1 MISNINKKDKEG
13 ESMSESNKSSKT
25 YDQLSGYMHEVTKK
39 DGMETIY
46 ERFANQ
52 QPQCS
57 FGSMGICCTLCTD
70 GPCQITR
77 KASRGVCG
85 ASADLIVTR
94 NLLAKC
100 VQGTVANVYHARN
113 VARTLMAVGEG
124 RADYTIKEPQK
135 LRDIAQKF
143 GIDSKKDIK
152 DIAKEFA
159 SFFIDQINSN
169 DYTPLE
175 LVKVLAPKKRYEVW
189 KNLDIIPGG
198 PNSEAATAL
207 SKSMTN
213 VNNDVVDLLLHC
225 LRLGIAN
232 EYAGLFGITT
242 MQEILTGTAKPV
254 ESSVN
259 IGILD
264 PDSVNIIM
272 HGHQPLLAIKVLET
286 ARDQKWQQ
294 KAKEAGAK
302 NGLKIYGSLCEGQ
315 QMLNIASEYKDIFY
329 GQIGNWIQQELIL
342 ATGAVD
348 VLAFDYNCVMP
359 TISEEFAQKYHTK
372 LISTDKVIRQ
382 AGVER
387 MEFEPDKA
395 NEIAQN
401 IILRSL
407 ESFSQRKEVN
417 IPSVKQSAMGG
428 FTTESVADALGGSV
442 QPLIDAISNKTVK
455 GIAAIV
461 GCTTVREYQS
471 GRHIVTLAEELIKR
485 DILVIG
491 AGCCSS
497 AMQNAELM
505 DVKAKDRAGRNL
517 SGLCSALGVPPCL
530 SYGSCT
536 DIGKIIQTAVIIA
549 EELGVDVPDL
559 PVVASAPEYMEQ
571 KAVADAFTAV
581 AFGLSLHLSPA
592 PPILGSPLVTRILTE
607 DVQKLTGGRVFVDLD
622 PVGTAEKI
630 EAHIQEKRKKLGLEV

>member
-1 MISNINKKDKEG
+1 
-13 ESMSESNKSSKT
+13 MSQSNKSSKT
-25 YDQLSGYMHEVTKK
+25 YDQLSGYMYEVTRK

-46 ERFANQ
+46 ERFAKQ

-113 VARTLMAVGEG
+113 VARTLLAVGEG
-124 RADYTIKEPQK
+124 KADYTIKEPQK

-152 DIAKEFA
+152 DIAREFA

-189 KNLDIIPGG
+189 KNLDILPGG

-294 KAKEAGAK
+294 KAREAGAK

-592 PPILGSPLVTRILTE
+592 PPVLGSPLVTRILTE

-630 EAHIQEKRKKLGLEV
+630 EAHIQDKRKKLGLEV

>member
-1 MISNINKKDKEG
+1 MSDNKQG
-13 ESMSESNKSSKT
+13 SKT
-25 YDQLSGYMHEVTKK
+25 YDQLSGYMYEVTRK

-77 KASRGVCG
+77 KATRGVCG

-113 VARTLMAVGEG
+113 VAKTLKAVGEG
-124 RADYTIKEPQK
+124 KADYEIKEPEK
-135 LRDIAQKF
+135 LKDLASKF
-143 GIDSKKDIK
+143 GIDPKKDIK
-152 DIAKEFA
+152 DIAREFGT
-159 SFFIDQINSN
+159 FFIDQINSN

-175 LVKVLAPKKRYEVW
+175 LVKVLAPKKRYDVW
-189 KNLDIIPGG
+189 KKLDIIPGG

-264 PDSVNIIM
+264 PDAVNIIM

-286 ARDQKWQQ
+286 ARDKKWQQ
-294 KAKEAGAK
+294 KAKDAGAK

-382 AGVER
+382 TGVER
-387 MEFEPDKA
+387 MEFEPHKA
-395 NEIAQN
+395 NEIAEK
-401 IILRSL
+401 IIQRSL
-407 ESFSQRKEVN
+407 ESFTQRKEVN
-417 IPSVKQSAMGG
+417 IPSVKQTAMGG
-428 FTTESVADALGGSV
+428 FTTESVANALGGSV
-442 QPLIDAISNKTVK
+442 QPLIDAISDKTVK

-471 GRHIVTLAEELIKR
+471 GRHIVTLAEELIKK

-497 AMQNAELM
+497 AMQNDGLM
-505 DVKAKDRAGRNL
+505 DVKAKDRAGSNL

-549 EELGVDVPDL
+549 QELGVDVPDL

-592 PPILGSPLVTRILTE
+592 PPVLGSPLVTRILTE
-607 DVQKLTGGRVFVDLD
+607 DVEKLTGGRVFVDTD
-622 PVGTAEKI
+622 PVSTAEKI
-630 EAHIQEKRKKLGLEV
+630 EAHIKDKRKKLGLKI

>member
-1 MISNINKKDKEG
+1 
-13 ESMSESNKSSKT
+13 MSESNKSSKT

-372 LISTDKVIRQ
+372 LISTDKVIRH

>member
-1 MISNINKKDKEG
+1 MTTERQDT
-13 ESMSESNKSSKT
+13 KT
-25 YDQLSGYMHEVTKK
+25 YDEISSYMYDAARK

-46 ERFANQ
+46 ERFSNQ

-57 FGSMGICCTLCTD
+57 FGAMGICCTLCTD

-124 RADYTIKEPQK
+124 KADYEIKEPEK
-135 LRDIAQKF
+135 LIGIAKRF
-143 GIDSKKDIK
+143 GINSNKSINQ
-152 DIAKEFA
+152 IAKEFG
-159 SFFIDQINSN
+159 SFFIGQINSN
-169 DYTPLE
+169 DYEELE
-175 LVKVLAPKKRYEVW
+175 LVKILAPQKRYEVW

-264 PDSVNIIM
+264 PDAVNIIM
-272 HGHQPLLAIKVLET
+272 HGHQPLLAIKVLEA
-286 ARDQKWQQ
+286 ARNSKWQQ
-294 KAKEAGAK
+294 KAREAGAK

-315 QMLNIASEYKDIFY
+315 QMFNIASEYKDIFF

-359 TISEEFAQKYHTK
+359 TMSEEFAQKYHTK
-372 LISTDKVIRQ
+372 LISTDKVIRH

-395 NEIAQN
+395 NSIAQG
-401 IILRSL
+401 ILQRAL
-407 ESFSQRKEVN
+407 ESFESRGEVN
-417 IPSVKQSAMGG
+417 IPSLKQDAMGG
-428 FTTESVADALGGSV
+428 FTTESVAGALGGSV
-442 QPLIDAISNKTVK
+442 KPLIDAISNKTVK

-461 GCTTVREYQS
+461 GCTTVREFQS
-471 GRHIVTLAEELIKR
+471 GRHIVSLAEELISR

-497 AMQNAELM
+497 AMQNSGLM
-505 DVKAKDRAGRNL
+505 NPDAKKRAGVNL

-581 AFGLSLHLSPA
+581 AFGLALHLSPA
-592 PPILGSPLVTRILTE
+592 PPVLGSPLVTKILTE
-607 DVQKLTGGRVFVDLD
+607 DVEGLTGGKVFVDLD
-622 PVGTAEKI
+622 TKSSAKKI
-630 EAHIQEKRKKLGLEV
+630 EEHINIKRKKLGLQV